1 MLHHCNK
8 RKEGKS
14 FEKSH
19 FFKENPEVC
28 CNGATLFSLKERG
41 KDPIL
46 GFAEKELVSL
56 KQKTE
61 KQDDFL

>member
-56 KQKTE
+56 K
-61 KQDDFL
+61 